1 MKRWSSDI
9 GTEDGRGHQAGAEL
23 SREMGLKRC
32 LVIWHGGIEVIA
44 GDGTGREEVLSAGIL
59 KGAELNLR
67 TVMTGILRR
76 IMAGDC
82 M

>member
-1 MKRWSSDI
+1 MLSDLA
-9 GTEDGRGHQAGAEL
+9 R
-23 SREMGLKRC
+23 
-32 LVIWHGGIEVIA
+32 GIEVIA